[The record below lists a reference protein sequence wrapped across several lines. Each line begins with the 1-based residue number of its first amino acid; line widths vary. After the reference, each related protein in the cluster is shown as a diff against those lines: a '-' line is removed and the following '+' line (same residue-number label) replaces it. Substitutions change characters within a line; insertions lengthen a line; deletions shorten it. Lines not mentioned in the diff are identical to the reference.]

1 MLNVRYLFAII
12 CRKFLRY
19 IWKIRCV
26 FPSKPLT
33 TFFLKDGSRFDY
45 PLKTA
50 IGSLLFCGGFENKET
65 KFLQQTLKPGS
76 IFFDIGANGGFY
88 TVVAA
93 KKVGVTGHVY
103 AFEPGQ
109 SELKILRHNIAINH
123 LTNVTIVECAVGNK
137 SGKAQLAISSDGAM
151 NSLAKT
157 NHPQQCIEHW
167 QSVEIIKLDDFCQK
181 YSITKVD
188 FIKIDVEGAEKLVFE
203 GARNIFLSD
212 HEIKIMFEASD
223 LNASGFG
230 YSVKEFLE
238 KIMDLGMKLYYFDR
252 TSSLVEVK
260 DYNPKLG
267 NKIYNFVATKKQ
279 LI

>member
-1 MLNVRYLFAII
+1 MLNVSYLFAII
-12 CRKFLRY
+12 YRRFWRY

-26 FPSKPLT
+26 FPSKSLT
-33 TFFLKDGSRFDY
+33 TFFLNDGSRFDY

-50 IGSLLFCGGFENKET
+50 IGCSLFRGEFESHEIA
-65 KFLQQTLKPGS
+65 FLQQTLKPGN

-88 TVVAA
+88 TVIAA
-93 KKVGVTGHVY
+93 KQVGVTGHVY

-157 NHPQQCIEHW
+157 NHPRQCIEHW
-167 QSVEIIKLDDFCQK
+167 QSVETIKLDDFCQK
-181 YSITKVD
+181 YGIKKVD

-203 GARNIFLSD
+203 GAQNIFLSEP
-212 HEIKIMFEASD
+212 EIKIMFEASD

-238 KIMDLGMKLYYFDR
+238 QIMNLGMKLYYFDR
-252 TSSLVEVK
+252 TGSLVEII
-260 DYNPKLG
+260 DYNQKLG
-267 NKIYNFVATKKQ
+267 NKIYNFVAAKKQ

>member
-1 MLNVRYLFAII
+1 MLNVHYLFARIF
-12 CRKFLRY
+12 RRFLRY
-19 IWKIRCV
+19 IWKMRCV
-26 FPSKPLT
+26 FPSEPLT

-50 IGSLLFCGGFENKET
+50 IGCSLFRGDFESQEIA
-65 KFLQQTLKPGS
+65 FLQQTLKPGN

-88 TVVAA
+88 TVIAA
-93 KKVGVTGHVY
+93 KQVGVTGHVY

-157 NHPQQCIEHW
+157 NHPRQCIEHW

-181 YSITKVD
+181 CGIKKVD

-203 GARNIFLSD
+203 GAQNIFLSD
-212 HEIKIMFEASD
+212 QEIKIMFEASD

-230 YSVKEFLE
+230 YSVNEFLE
-238 KIMDLGMKLYYFDR
+238 QIINSGMKLYYFDR
-252 TSSLVEVK
+252 TGSLVEIR
-260 DYNPKLG
+260 DYNHQLG
-267 NKIYNFVATKKQ
+267 NKIYNFVATKKP